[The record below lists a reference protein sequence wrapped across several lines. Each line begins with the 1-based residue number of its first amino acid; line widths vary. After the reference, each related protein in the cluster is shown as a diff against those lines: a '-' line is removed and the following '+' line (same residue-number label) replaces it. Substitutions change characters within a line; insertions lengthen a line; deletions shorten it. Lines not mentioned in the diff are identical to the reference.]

1 MLKMCTLSTSVL
13 FSSCVADVVKYRLSI
28 HDATNV
34 VLRQEISRLSI
45 HDTTNVGLR
54 QEIGFTNPCLD
65 SLSYFD

>member
-13 FSSCVADVVKYRLSI
+13 FSSCVADVVK
-28 HDATNV
+28 H
-34 VLRQEISRLSI
+34 RLSI

-54 QEIGFTNPCLD
+54 QEIGFANPCLD